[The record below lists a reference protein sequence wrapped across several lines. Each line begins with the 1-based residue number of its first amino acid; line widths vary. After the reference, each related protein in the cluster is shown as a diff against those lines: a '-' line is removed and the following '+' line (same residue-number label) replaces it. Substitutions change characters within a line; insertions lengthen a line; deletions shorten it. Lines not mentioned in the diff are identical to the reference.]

1 MNKQFLD
8 KLSKKISG
16 LLATPE
22 DPPFMT
28 LKNAQ
33 IAEIIPRRSRRI
45 AGVGVEFDKMD
56 LSSRT
61 TKKVMQ
67 ALKVIGDPGAVTQQA
82 KEDYLK
88 VFSTELPVSH
98 IEALASFFG
107 WVVPDDLKLGS
118 TSVGIS
124 AC

>member
-1 MNKQFLD
+1 L
-8 KLSKKISG
+8 
-16 LLATPE
+16 
-22 DPPFMT
+22 T

-33 IAEIIPRRSRRI
+33 VAKIIPRRSRRI

-56 LSSRT
+56 LCSSSRT

-67 ALKVIGDPGAVTQQA
+67 ALKVIGDPGAITQQA

-88 VFSTELPVSH
+88 VFSTELPLSH

-118 TSVGIS
+118 ISVGIS